1 MMARVVSLEETDN
14 SILMRGMISL
24 LLISH
29 KACVPTLVET
39 FNTIIEDRNGCY
51 HSYKYLCVGLK
62 EMMDT
67 PPIRLIEVTKPIKIV
82 LICKEDK
89 VLSLYYT

>member
-14 SILMRGMISL
+14 SILMRGTISL

-67 PPIRLIEVTKPIKIV
+67 PPIRLIEVTKPTKIV
-82 LICKEDK
+82 LICK
-89 VLSLYYT
+89 

>member
-24 LLISH
+24 ILISH
-29 KACVPTLVET
+29 KACVPTLVETFNNRCVPTLVET

-51 HSYKYLCVGLK
+51 HSYKYL
-62 EMMDT
+62 
-67 PPIRLIEVTKPIKIV
+67 
-82 LICKEDK
+82 
-89 VLSLYYT
+89 